1 MNAQEI
7 ARERNRRLSIA
18 KVLLGITEG
27 EFEPDYTYNE
37 DLDPNNLPGRQEQLE
52 KYRKIA
58 LIPPQPTAVITKHQS
73 SAKAPGG
80 EMRDMEDILRMMVR
94 NNEERDRERKTIS
107 QKGAADML
115 KSVPSVAPN
124 DTVLTGA
131 KLLSWFETLVSTY
144 LDDYFWTGGQN
155 SLNQTAKLF
164 EKAPALLAVWENY
177 VHSDDEV
184 RRLRAMG
191 KHREAWIK
199 VAGGIMA
206 ANHGDCHAHQRK
218 ATRSYMHTLHQSGEK
233 TVQELITAHHEE
245 SQARQVLGIYDGMNT
260 LLHHVKEDARA
271 CRLGANRGVTMLG
284 LDISDRHGEHLQLHQ
299 KFVKLLAE
307 WANRQSMYG
316 LYGGLKPDIQT
327 HLEDGMQMAESH
339 RLMPKV
345 GEQVA
350 TFEEVATMAIQH
362 EARSRNRTKDTA
374 RLLHQLGFP
383 VKKVP
388 KTKAIAKQTAGNQLS
403 DSDEESQHSS
413 DEDDTGTA
421 ENGANTGWYEEG
433 TTENGWYEEGTTE
446 SSWYEEGTTENG
458 WYEEGT
464 AENGANTGWYEE
476 GTAGDEPS
484 HKPSANGKT
493 SPDGSA
499 PFNLN
504 ALLETVAKFTAAG
517 SSADGVEKVKKIY
530 KQSAER
536 NASRR
541 D

>member
-1 MNAQEI
+1 
-7 ARERNRRLSIA
+7 
-18 KVLLGITEG
+18 
-27 EFEPDYTYNE
+27 
-37 DLDPNNLPGRQEQLE
+37 
-52 KYRKIA
+52 
-58 LIPPQPTAVITKHQS
+58 
-73 SAKAPGG
+73 
-80 EMRDMEDILRMMVR
+80 
-94 NNEERDRERKTIS
+94 
-107 QKGAADML
+107 
-115 KSVPSVAPN
+115 
-124 DTVLTGA
+124 
-131 KLLSWFETLVSTY
+131 
-144 LDDYFWTGGQN
+144 
-155 SLNQTAKLF
+155 
-164 EKAPALLAVWENY
+164 
-177 VHSDDEV
+177 
-184 RRLRAMG
+184 
-191 KHREAWIK
+191 
-199 VAGGIMA
+199 
-206 ANHGDCHAHQRK
+206 
-218 ATRSYMHTLHQSGEK
+218 
-233 TVQELITAHHEE
+233 
-245 SQARQVLGIYDGMNT
+245 
-260 LLHHVKEDARA
+260 
-271 CRLGANRGVTMLG
+271 
-284 LDISDRHGEHLQLHQ
+284 
-299 KFVKLLAE
+299 
-307 WANRQSMYG
+307 
-316 LYGGLKPDIQT
+316 
-327 HLEDGMQMAESH
+327 MQMAESH